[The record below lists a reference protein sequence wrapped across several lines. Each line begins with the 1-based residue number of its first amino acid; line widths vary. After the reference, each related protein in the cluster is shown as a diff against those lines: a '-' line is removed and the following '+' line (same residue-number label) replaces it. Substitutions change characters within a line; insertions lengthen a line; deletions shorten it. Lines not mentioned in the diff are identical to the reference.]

1 MEIWLI
7 FFLISLL
14 QPKPHSTTTVSD
26 RNPSSILKFS
36 LDTVYPEKKV
46 ATLWGIS
53 SMKELD
59 ARYAKRVRTATAE
72 LTVYAKSMVQFIRE
86 YSDAMES
93 IGIVPQ
99 SSIKSVLS
107 YIWGFLGNFFLLT
120 RPREYFP
127 IIDEYQNFILW
138 LPTNSDDFEH

>member
-1 MEIWLI
+1 M
-7 FFLISLL
+7 
-14 QPKPHSTTTVSD
+14 TTVSD
-26 RNPSSILKFS
+26 LIPTSILKLS

-93 IGIVPQ
+93 IGIVQP
-99 SSIKSVLS
+99 
-107 YIWGFLGNFFLLT
+107 
-120 RPREYFP
+120 
-127 IIDEYQNFILW
+127 FIGL
-138 LPTNSDDFEH
+138 